1 MYMLTKNSN
10 PYAILDL
17 LDPLLLFKSCSC
29 ILDLAGIK
37 SCSCIVHE
45 TCLREQ
51 RWFQKKSNFKP
62 GLRKV
67 QGIDVVL
74 PRGLKIEKDKQLQA
88 AKVTKVVHEP
98 QGKIQTKLSSIHEEA

>member
-1 MYMLTKNSN
+1 MYILTKKSN
-10 PYAILDL
+10 AYVTQDL

-74 PRGLKIEKDKQLQA
+74 PRALRIEEEDQRISGKNNGLLVATYNRICKK
-88 AKVTKVVHEP
+88 
-98 QGKIQTKLSSIHEEA
+98 